1 VQHGQLVGE
10 STSLPNITYGR
21 TQTIGEEEEEEE
33 EEEEVAGSSRKASH
47 GRRRRNRSG
56 SGGVGP
62 GGQGVQPQGRM
73 DITQRWSHLHIT
85 PSDEMVVYQH
95 RLQRKKKEVSKTSRH
110 LREP

>member
-1 VQHGQLVGE
+1 MQHGQVVGE

-21 TQTIGEEEEEEE
+21 TQTIGEEEQEEQV
-33 EEEEVAGSSRKASH
+33 VAGSSLKASY

-62 GGQGVQPQGRM
+62 GGQGAQPQGRM
-73 DITQRWSHLHIT
+73 DITQRWSHLDIT
-85 PSDEMVVYQH
+85 PSDEMVVYQR